1 MAVWQALKNSLLGVK
16 SIDKLSTNELKT
28 EKIRLDQREAKYLRE
43 VDTLEKQ
50 KKQLFQEGLKE
61 SSQLKQMVLARK
73 IAQHDAE
80 ARTISARLRDIG
92 HQVRIVNGLIMIKD
106 EMSLMAANAKN
117 LISKISLN
125 ELAAYVE
132 KSTIKGEF
140 QRERLKEIVATVEG
154 GNPLIS
160 DPLAAEEEEVQRIV
174 EIMQKST
181 PLAMTDRTKAT
192 EQGLKQVND
201 VLTQRTPATDIE

>member
-16 SIDKLSTNELKT
+16 SIDKVGVNDLKT

-181 PLAMTDRTKAT
+181 PLAMTDRAKAT

>member
-1 MAVWQALKNSLLGVK
+1 MAVWQALKNGLLGVK
-16 SIDKLSTNELKT
+16 SIDKVSTNELKT

-50 KKQLFQEGLKE
+50 KKQLFQEGIKE
-61 SSQLKQMVLARK
+61 SSQLKQLVLARK
-73 IAQHDAE
+73 IAQHDTE

-92 HQVRIVNGLIMIKD
+92 HQIRIVNGLIMIKD
-106 EMSLMAANAKN
+106 EMSLMAKDAKN
-117 LISKISLN
+117 LISKLSLD
-125 ELAAYVE
+125 ELATYVDR
-132 KSTIKGEF
+132 STVKGEF
-140 QRERLKEIVATVEG
+140 QRDRLKEIVAAVEG

-174 EIMQKST
+174 AIMQRTS
-181 PLAMTDRTKAT
+181 PLAMTDAAKAT

-201 VLTQRTPATDIE
+201 VLSQRTPITDVE

>member
-1 MAVWQALKNSLLGVK
+1 MAVWQALKNGLLGVK
-16 SIDKLSTNELKT
+16 SIDKVGTNELKT

-50 KKQLFQEGLKE
+50 KKQLFQEGIKE
-61 SSQLKQMVLARK
+61 SSQLKQLVLARK
-73 IAQHDAE
+73 IAQHDTE
-80 ARTISARLRDIG
+80 ARTVSARLRDIG

-106 EMSLMAANAKN
+106 EMSLMAKDAKN
-117 LISKISLN
+117 LISKLSLD
-125 ELAAYVE
+125 ELATYVDR
-132 KSTIKGEF
+132 STVKGEF

-174 EIMQKST
+174 AIMQRTS
-181 PLAMTDRTKAT
+181 PLAMTDAVKAT

-201 VLTQRTPATDIE
+201 VLSQRTPITDVE